1 MPSHPS
7 KDQLYGQHQWQER
20 SHTGPDPLSL
30 TSVLSSICLQS
41 VVCID
46 VGEKTKES
54 SDDLELHENE
64 RLFRDPDIGVLTH
77 WFAILTDYMA
87 IMNTYRDCEQL
98 NPGSQGAWCVCV
110 AKGTVY
116 CILCKFRMA
125 QGLKERPMEKHC
137 CR

>member
-77 WFAILTDYMA
+77 WFAILTDCMA

-110 AKGTVY
+110 WP
-116 CILCKFRMA
+116 RA
-125 QGLKERPMEKHC
+125 QFIAY
-137 CR
+137 